1 MEDTCTGDHRG
12 IFSSLKKL
20 LWHSTSNGNTN
31 NNNIVLE
38 EDGAQHPAAL
48 EPCSA
53 EVACVPGVQV
63 SDSALNSFPNMPCH
77 IDGAVKKSS
86 RKKRRKKLTLMGD
99 LLRHK
104 QLQTAPT
111 SASENGNVNGSL
123 DCSSDPAVSHCSFPE
138 CPQSP
143 AIRSALNGHLN
154 DAAELVDGMVPFT
167 AYANGHGEC
176 LQLTAAVVPEP
187 EKKRKR
193 RSTVSISHAG
203 VYYIMFC
210 APRQVYIPT

>member
-1 MEDTCTGDHRG
+1 MEDTCTDDHNG

-38 EDGAQHPAAL
+38 EDSAQHPAAL
-48 EPCSA
+48 EPCSP

-63 SDSALNSFPNMPCH
+63 SDSALNSFPKLPRH

-99 LLRHK
+99 LLKHK
-104 QLQTAPT
+104 QLQAAPT
-111 SASENGNVNGSL
+111 SASENENVNGSL
-123 DCSSDPAVSHCSFPE
+123 DCSSDPAVAPCSFPE
-138 CPQSP
+138 CSPSP

-154 DAAELVDGMVPFT
+154 DAAELVDDMVPFT

-176 LQLTAAVVPEP
+176 SQLTVALVPGP

-193 RSTVSISHAG
+193 RSTVSISLADVH
-203 VYYIMFC
+203 MFC
-210 APRQVYIPT
+210 QVLCS